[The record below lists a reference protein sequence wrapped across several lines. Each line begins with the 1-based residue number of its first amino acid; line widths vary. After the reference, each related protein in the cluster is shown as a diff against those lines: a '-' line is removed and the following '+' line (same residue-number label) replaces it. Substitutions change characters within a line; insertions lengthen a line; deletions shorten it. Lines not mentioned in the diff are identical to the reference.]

1 MEQLREVI
9 TLETFE
15 SERSNLLK
23 RLVLFKT
30 EKSTVIKQLNRLIKI
45 EIQIW
50 AFVET
55 NKNNF

>member
-15 SERSNLLK
+15 PERSNLLK
-23 RLVLFKT
+23 RLVRLKT

-45 EIQIW
+45 EI
-50 AFVET
+50 
-55 NKNNF
+55 KNVGLW